1 MCTGGPSGAA
11 SFVGPPVPKPGAGY
25 LSANLSITAG
35 DKDEV
40 VYGLGQGN
48 WTNEGGCPAAG
59 LAGSRIVPLER
70 NGQTVDLQQ
79 VCSRIKQQQQ
89 SNVLF
94 VVCKRIIAPLIVLLL
109 LLDIRD

>member
-1 MCTGGPSGAA
+1 M
-11 SFVGPPVPKPGAGY
+11 PKPGAGY
-25 LSANLSITAG
+25 LAANLSITAG

-48 WTNEGGCPAAG
+48 WTNEGGCPALG

-79 VCSRIKQQQQ
+79 VRSRIKQQQR
-89 SNVLF
+89 SNVLL
-94 VVCKRIIAPLIVLLL
+94 VVSLKIIAPLLVLLLL